1 MPPRAIQTTAGR
13 CMKLALNTYP
23 ACRGSLSWSLCL
35 QCFQHLFT
43 GPRMALKVTPGKA
56 AGKKSLADLYNM
68 TEVLPEY
75 IAYVAVLV
83 RALRFYAFV
92 C

>member
-1 MPPRAIQTTAGR
+1 
-13 CMKLALNTYP
+13 
-23 ACRGSLSWSLCL
+23 
-35 QCFQHLFT
+35 
-43 GPRMALKVTPGKA
+43 MALKATPGKA